1 MLEKLRHHGQMSDAL
16 RTMIFLT
23 LSGGFQDGYTYM
35 GRGQVFANAQTG
47 NVILFG
53 VHLCSGEWAAA
64 LRYLTPVVAFGAG
77 VYFSAWVRHRFGEG
91 RRLHWRQLVLGIEI
105 LLLFAVGF
113 LPNTLDIAANV
124 LVSFVCAMQV
134 QAFRKVDG
142 YAFASTMCIGNLRS
156 GVEALFLCFYEKSGQ
171 APQKAAHYFGIILC
185 FAAGAALSGLCLPVL
200 GSRTIWLSCALLL
213 VSFTL
218 MFIGSSEAASAP
230 PEPRPLP

>member
-16 RTMIFLT
+16 RTMVFLT

-53 VHLCSGEWAAA
+53 VHLCSGEWTAA
-64 LRYLTPVVAFGAG
+64 LRYLTPVLAFGAG
-77 VYFSAWVRHRFGEG
+77 VYFSAWVRHRFGDG

-105 LLLFAVGF
+105 LLLFLVGF

-134 QAFRKVDG
+134 QAFRKVRG
-142 YAFASTMCIGNLRS
+142 NAYASTMCIGNLRS
-156 GVEALFLCFYEKSGQ
+156 GVQCLFDWRHNGD
-171 APQKAAHYFGIILC
+171 A
-185 FAAGAALSGLCLPVL
+185 AALRKALQYLTIITVFAVGAVF
-200 GSRTIWLSCALLL
+200 GSLLSQTMGVRVIWCSCALLA
-213 VSFTL
+213 VSFFL
-218 MFIGSSEAASAP
+218 MFSREEEG
-230 PEPRPLP
+230 

>member
-16 RTMIFLT
+16 RTMVFLT

-53 VHLCSGEWAAA
+53 VHLCSGEWTAA

-134 QAFRKVDG
+134 QAFRKVRG
-142 YAFASTMCIGNLRS
+142 NAYASTMCIGNLRS
-156 GVEALFLCFYEKSGQ
+156 GVQCLFDWRHNGD
-171 APQKAAHYFGIILC
+171 A
-185 FAAGAALSGLCLPVL
+185 AALRKALQYLTIITVFAVGAVF
-200 GSRTIWLSCALLL
+200 GSLLSQTVGVRVIWCSCALLA
-213 VSFTL
+213 VSFFL
-218 MFIGSSEAASAP
+218 MFSREEEA
-230 PEPRPLP
+230 

>member
-16 RTMIFLT
+16 RTMVFLT

-53 VHLCSGEWAAA
+53 VHLCNGEWASA

-77 VYFSAWVRHRFGEG
+77 VYFSAWLRHRFGNG
-91 RRLHWRQLVLGIEI
+91 QRLHWRQLVLGIEI

-113 LPNTLDIAANV
+113 IPASLNIAANV

-134 QAFRKVDG
+134 QAFRKVRG
-142 YAFASTMCIGNLRS
+142 SAYASTMCIGNLRS
-156 GVEALFLCFYEKSGQ
+156 GVQCLFDWRHNGD
-171 APQKAAHYFGIILC
+171 P
-185 FAAGAALSGLCLPVL
+185 AALRKALQYLTIITVFAVGAVFGSLLSQTLGLRV
-200 GSRTIWLSCALLL
+200 IWCSCALLA
-213 VSFTL
+213 VSFFL
-218 MFIGSSEAASAP
+218 MFSRENEAD
-230 PEPRPLP
+230 L

>member
-16 RTMIFLT
+16 RTMVFLT

-53 VHLCSGEWAAA
+53 VHLCSGEWTAA

-134 QAFRKVDG
+134 QAFRKVRG
-142 YAFASTMCIGNLRS
+142 NAYASTMCIGNLRS
-156 GVEALFLCFYEKSGQ
+156 GVQCLFDWRHNGDAVALR
-171 APQKAAHYFGIILC
+171 KALQYLTIITVFAVGAVFGSL
-185 FAAGAALSGLCLPVL
+185 LSQTVGV
-200 GSRTIWLSCALLL
+200 RVIWCSCALLA
-213 VSFTL
+213 VSFFL
-218 MFIGSSEAASAP
+218 MFSREEEA
-230 PEPRPLP
+230 

>member
-16 RTMIFLT
+16 RTMVFLT

-124 LVSFVCAMQV
+124 LVNFVCAMQV
-134 QAFRKVDG
+134 QAFRKVRG
-142 YAFASTMCIGNLRS
+142 NAYASTMCIGNLRS
-156 GVEALFLCFYEKSGQ
+156 GVQCLFDWRHNGD
-171 APQKAAHYFGIILC
+171 A
-185 FAAGAALSGLCLPVL
+185 AALRKALQYLTIITVFAVGAVF
-200 GSRTIWLSCALLL
+200 GSLLSQTVGVRVIWCSCALLA
-213 VSFTL
+213 VSFFL
-218 MFIGSSEAASAP
+218 MFSREEEA
-230 PEPRPLP
+230 

>member
-16 RTMIFLT
+16 RTMVFLT

-134 QAFRKVDG
+134 QAFRKVRG
-142 YAFASTMCIGNLRS
+142 NAYASTMCIGNLRS
-156 GVEALFLCFYEKSGQ
+156 GVQCLFDWRHNGD
-171 APQKAAHYFGIILC
+171 A
-185 FAAGAALSGLCLPVL
+185 AALRKALQYLTIITVFAVGAVFGSLLSQTVGVL
-200 GSRTIWLSCALLL
+200 VIWCSCALLA
-213 VSFTL
+213 VSFFL
-218 MFIGSSEAASAP
+218 MFSREEEA
-230 PEPRPLP
+230 

>member
-16 RTMIFLT
+16 RTMVFLT

-134 QAFRKVDG
+134 QAFRKVRG
-142 YAFASTMCIGNLRS
+142 NAYASTMCIGNLRS
-156 GVEALFLCFYEKSGQ
+156 GVQCLFDWRHNGDT
-171 APQKAAHYFGIILC
+171 
-185 FAAGAALSGLCLPVL
+185 AALRKALQYLTIITVFAVGAVF
-200 GSRTIWLSCALLL
+200 GSLLSQTVGVRVIWCSCALLA
-213 VSFTL
+213 VSFFL
-218 MFIGSSEAASAP
+218 MFSREEEA
-230 PEPRPLP
+230 

>member
-16 RTMIFLT
+16 RTMVFLT

-134 QAFRKVDG
+134 QAFHKVRG
-142 YAFASTMCIGNLRS
+142 NAYASTMCIGNLRS
-156 GVEALFLCFYEKSGQ
+156 GVQCLFDWRHNGD
-171 APQKAAHYFGIILC
+171 A
-185 FAAGAALSGLCLPVL
+185 AALRKALQYLTIITVFAVGAVF
-200 GSRTIWLSCALLL
+200 GSLLSQTVGVRVIWCSCALLA
-213 VSFTL
+213 VSFFL
-218 MFIGSSEAASAP
+218 MFSREEEA
-230 PEPRPLP
+230 

>member
-16 RTMIFLT
+16 RTMVFLT

-53 VHLCSGEWAAA
+53 VHLCNGEWASA

-77 VYFSAWVRHRFGEG
+77 VYFSAWLRHRFGNG
-91 RRLHWRQLVLGIEI
+91 QRLHWRQLVLVIEI

-113 LPNTLDIAANV
+113 IPASLNIAANV

-134 QAFRKVDG
+134 QAFRKVRG
-142 YAFASTMCIGNLRS
+142 SAYASTMCIGNLRS
-156 GVEALFLCFYEKSGQ
+156 GVQCLFDWRHNGD
-171 APQKAAHYFGIILC
+171 P
-185 FAAGAALSGLCLPVL
+185 AALRKALQYLTIITVFAVGAVF
-200 GSRTIWLSCALLL
+200 GSLMSQTMGMRVIWCSCALLA
-213 VSFTL
+213 VSFLL
-218 MFIGSSEAASAP
+218 MFSRENEAD
-230 PEPRPLP
+230 L

>member
-16 RTMIFLT
+16 RTMVFLT

-77 VYFSAWVRHRFGEG
+77 VYFSAWVRHRFSEG

-134 QAFRKVDG
+134 QAFRKVRG
-142 YAFASTMCIGNLRS
+142 NAYASTMCIGNLRS
-156 GVEALFLCFYEKSGQ
+156 GVQCLFDWRHNGD
-171 APQKAAHYFGIILC
+171 A
-185 FAAGAALSGLCLPVL
+185 AALRKALQYLTIITVFAVGAVF
-200 GSRTIWLSCALLL
+200 GSLLSQTVGVRVIWCSCALLA
-213 VSFTL
+213 VSFFL
-218 MFIGSSEAASAP
+218 MFSREEEA
-230 PEPRPLP
+230 

>member
-16 RTMIFLT
+16 RTMVFLT

-53 VHLCSGEWAAA
+53 VHLCNGEWASA

-77 VYFSAWVRHRFGEG
+77 VYFSAWLRHRFGNG
-91 RRLHWRQLVLGIEI
+91 QRLHWRQLVLVIEI

-113 LPNTLDIAANV
+113 IPASLNIAANV

-134 QAFRKVDG
+134 QAFRKVRG
-142 YAFASTMCIGNLRS
+142 NAYASTMCIGNLRS
-156 GVEALFLCFYEKSGQ
+156 GVQCLFDWRHNHNPATLHKALQYLTIITV
-171 APQKAAHYFGIILC
+171 FGVVAVFGSL
-185 FAAGAALSGLCLPVL
+185 L
-200 GSRTIWLSCALLL
+200 SRTGNIRVIWCSCALLA
-213 VSFTL
+213 VSFLL
-218 MFIGSSEAASAP
+218 MFIREEEEAREESEKG
-230 PEPRPLP
+230 

>member
-16 RTMIFLT
+16 RTMVFLT

-134 QAFRKVDG
+134 QAFRKVRG
-142 YAFASTMCIGNLRS
+142 NAYASTMCIGNLRS
-156 GVEALFLCFYEKSGQ
+156 GVQCLFDWRHNGDT
-171 APQKAAHYFGIILC
+171 
-185 FAAGAALSGLCLPVL
+185 AALHKALQYLTIITVFAVGAVF
-200 GSRTIWLSCALLL
+200 GSLLSQTVGVRVIWCSCALLA
-213 VSFTL
+213 VSFFL
-218 MFIGSSEAASAP
+218 MFSREEEA
-230 PEPRPLP
+230 

>member
-16 RTMIFLT
+16 RTMVFLT

-134 QAFRKVDG
+134 QAFRKVRG
-142 YAFASTMCIGNLRS
+142 NAYASTMCIGNLRS
-156 GVEALFLCFYEKSGQ
+156 GVQCLFDWRHNGD
-171 APQKAAHYFGIILC
+171 A
-185 FAAGAALSGLCLPVL
+185 AALRKALQYLTIITVFAVGAVF
-200 GSRTIWLSCALLL
+200 GSLLSQTVGVRVIWCSCALLA
-213 VSFTL
+213 VSFFL
-218 MFIGSSEAASAP
+218 MFSREEEA
-230 PEPRPLP
+230 

>member
-16 RTMIFLT
+16 RTMVFLT

-53 VHLCSGEWAAA
+53 VHLCSGEWTAA
-64 LRYLTPVVAFGAG
+64 LRYLTPVLAFGAG
-77 VYFSAWVRHRFGEG
+77 VYFSAWVRHRFGDG

-105 LLLFAVGF
+105 LLLFLVGF

-134 QAFRKVDG
+134 QAFRKVRG
-142 YAFASTMCIGNLRS
+142 NAYASTMCIGNLRS
-156 GVEALFLCFYEKSGQ
+156 GVQCLFDWRHNGD
-171 APQKAAHYFGIILC
+171 A
-185 FAAGAALSGLCLPVL
+185 AALRKALQYLTIITVFAVGAVF
-200 GSRTIWLSCALLL
+200 GSLLSQTVGVRVIWCSCALLA
-213 VSFTL
+213 VSFFL
-218 MFIGSSEAASAP
+218 MFSREEEG
-230 PEPRPLP
+230 

>member
-16 RTMIFLT
+16 RTMVFLT

-53 VHLCSGEWAAA
+53 VHLCNGEWASA

-77 VYFSAWVRHRFGEG
+77 VYFSAWLRHRFGNG
-91 RRLHWRQLVLGIEI
+91 QRLHWRQLVLGIEI

-113 LPNTLDIAANV
+113 IPASLNIAANV

-134 QAFRKVDG
+134 QAFRKVRG
-142 YAFASTMCIGNLRS
+142 SAYASTMCIGNLRS
-156 GVEALFLCFYEKSGQ
+156 GVQCLFDWRHNGD
-171 APQKAAHYFGIILC
+171 P
-185 FAAGAALSGLCLPVL
+185 AALRKALQYLTIITVFAVGAVF
-200 GSRTIWLSCALLL
+200 GSLMSQTMGMRVIWCSCALLA
-213 VSFTL
+213 VSFLL
-218 MFIGSSEAASAP
+218 MFSRENEAD
-230 PEPRPLP
+230 L

>member
-16 RTMIFLT
+16 RTMVFLT

-53 VHLCSGEWAAA
+53 VHLCSGEWTAA
-64 LRYLTPVVAFGAG
+64 LRYLTPVLAFGAG
-77 VYFSAWVRHRFGEG
+77 VYFSAWVRHRFSDG

-105 LLLFAVGF
+105 LLLFLVGF

-134 QAFRKVDG
+134 QAFRKVRG
-142 YAFASTMCIGNLRS
+142 NAYASTMCIGNLRS
-156 GVEALFLCFYEKSGQ
+156 GVQCLFDWRHNGD
-171 APQKAAHYFGIILC
+171 A
-185 FAAGAALSGLCLPVL
+185 AALRKALQYLTIITVFAVGAVF
-200 GSRTIWLSCALLL
+200 GSLLSQTMGVRVIWCSCALLA
-213 VSFTL
+213 VSFFL
-218 MFIGSSEAASAP
+218 MFSREEEG
-230 PEPRPLP
+230 

>member
-16 RTMIFLT
+16 RTMVFLT

-134 QAFRKVDG
+134 QAFRKVRG
-142 YAFASTMCIGNLRS
+142 NAYASTMCIGNLRS
-156 GVEALFLCFYEKSGQ
+156 GVQCLFDWRHNGD
-171 APQKAAHYFGIILC
+171 A
-185 FAAGAALSGLCLPVL
+185 AALRKALQYLTIITVFAVGAVF
-200 GSRTIWLSCALLL
+200 GSLLSQTVGVRVIWCSCALMA
-213 VSFTL
+213 VSFFL
-218 MFIGSSEAASAP
+218 MFSREEEA
-230 PEPRPLP
+230 